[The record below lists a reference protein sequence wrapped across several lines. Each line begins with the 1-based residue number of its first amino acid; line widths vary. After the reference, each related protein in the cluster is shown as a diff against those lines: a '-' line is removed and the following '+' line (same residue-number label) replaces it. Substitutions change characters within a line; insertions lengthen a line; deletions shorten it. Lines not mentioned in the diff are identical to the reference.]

1 VFSFYAVTEQ
11 GMKMTR
17 GNTPY
22 ECKTPPQSLSV
33 LQNVKG
39 FEDVDNDN
47 GCQSYLSQLPK
58 MVKKGQS
65 DEEPEPSKG

>member
-1 VFSFYAVTEQ
+1 VFKVVSSFYAVTEQ
-11 GMKMTR
+11 AIMMTR
-17 GNTPY
+17 
-22 ECKTPPQSLSV
+22 EQATPPQYLSV

-47 GCQSYLSQLPK
+47 GCQSYLSQLSK